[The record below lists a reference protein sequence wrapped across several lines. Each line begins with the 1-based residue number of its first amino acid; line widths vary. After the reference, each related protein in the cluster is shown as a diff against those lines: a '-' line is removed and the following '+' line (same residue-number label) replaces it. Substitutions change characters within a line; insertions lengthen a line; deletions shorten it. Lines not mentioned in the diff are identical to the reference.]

1 MNLGQLSFYFG
12 KAQKRIIKEKS
23 PEKWTYDYIGKIF
36 ACYLFK
42 GRLTWKEILQKIEDL
57 RFLQNKHKRV
67 LGESRQISNKKD
79 YFTELS
85 KIFMLHHSMEPCNEF
100 FFLNNQAENDKNKIA
115 LYKDFCESEIKK
127 IQNQNGISPD
137 KKNKLI
143 FYYTNEIKKYQHTE
157 EQIEIFLRKDIYGYT
172 FKIKPIMW
180 VPPYGIVQPPIDE
193 QTTLVYKKFSK
204 KTIPEVHDIL
214 QKCKENPDNL
224 YDFAKEYIQ
233 RESILQEANNIIAQ
247 NGLLSEIQLSLK
259 KTISYYKKDPYIF
272 CILAIS
278 QIEGLFYLYCK
289 DMGYSDKQL
298 LASSISDK
306 VSLLRAKNKKILF
319 SLDETYYT
327 IYFPIFRNRMMHGI
341 KINDDWE
348 KKSFLI
354 LIDFFEALSTSQSKY
369 LHFNILKKLLDDL
382 NVEFSFEKMT
392 ALYALWDY
400 FPPCMIKLR
409 DSIAIKHRQSLKKE
423 IKEQVK
429 SHNTEWISYF
439 RKFAES
445 LTKPSEKNLK
455 IEIFKNIT
463 TQQNIDK
470 WSFVDEILK
479 K

>member
-1 MNLGQLSFYFG
+1 MNLGQLSFYFD

-42 GRLTWKEILQKIEDL
+42 GRLTWEEILQKIEDL

-193 QTTLVYKKFSK
+193 QTTLVYKKFSNK
-204 KTIPEVHDIL
+204 AIPEVHKIL
-214 QKCKENPDNL
+214 KKCKDNPNNL
-224 YDFAKEYIQ
+224 YIFAKEYIQ
-233 RESILQEANNIIAQ
+233 KESIIQKANQIIEQ
-247 NGLLSEIQLSLK
+247 NSLLSEIQLSLK
-259 KTISYYKKDPYIF
+259 KTIAYYKKDPYIF

-306 VSLLRAKNKKILF
+306 VRLLRAKNKRILF

-341 KINDDWE
+341 KLNDDWE

-354 LIDFFEALSTSQSKY
+354 LIDFFEALSASQSEY

-382 NVEFSFEKMT
+382 NAGFSFNRIT
-392 ALYALWDY
+392 ALYALWDF
-400 FPPCMIKLR
+400 FPSCMVKLR
-409 DSIAIKHRQSLKKE
+409 DSIVIKHKQSIKKE
-423 IKEQVK
+423 ITEQIN
-429 SHNTEWISYF
+429 SNSTEWIPYY
-439 RKFAES
+439 RKFAEN
-445 LTKPSEKNLK
+445 LKNPSEKSLK
-455 IEIFKNIT
+455 IEIFKYMAKQPIK
-463 TQQNIDK
+463 DK
-470 WSFVDEILK
+470 WSFVEKLLK
-479 K
+479 T